1 MSQGAGLRLSGHP
14 GDWILSVRMV
24 WLEKSAGEATKF
36 EPQFKLNCVCVAGE
50 HDEFGGRY
58 H

>member
-24 WLEKSAGEATKF
+24 WLEKSAGEATMF
-36 EPQFKLNCVCVAGE
+36 EPQFKLNCACVAGE
-50 HDEFGGRY
+50 HDEFGGR
-58 H
+58 HH